1 VNAAQISHE
10 PNFGMSLNE
19 YRTAWHNKYADSQ
32 VEFGFN
38 SVAGYTTGLV
48 LEKALA
54 TATSLDQLE
63 LRRAIVIRPR
73 RKRERA
79 DARVSPATSWLGNI
93 LVRKVN

>member
-1 VNAAQISHE
+1 
-10 PNFGMSLNE
+10 MSLNE
-19 YRTAWHNKYADSQ
+19 YRTAWHNKYADLQ

-93 LVRKVN
+93 LVRKAN